1 MNAPIQGNQ
10 QAPSP
15 QLAATQQ
22 LKSGANWFY
31 WIAGLSV
38 VNSVI
43 AVAGGDWYFI
53 IGLGMNHL
61 VNGII
66 SAATPGGYSNADAIA
81 IAIGLIFNVLIA
93 GLFALFGYL
102 ANKRFKWAFITG
114 MILYTF
120 DGLLFL
126 IVSDFLSI
134 GFHIFALYG
143 MYRGFTG
150 LQKLERLQSEV
161 VISQIQ
167 IPPPIK

>member
-15 QLAATQQ
+15 QLVATQQ
-22 LKSGANWFY
+22 FKSGANWFY

-43 AVAGGDWYFI
+43 AVTGGNWYFI
-53 IGLGMNHL
+53 IGLGLNHL

-66 SAATPGGYSNADAIA
+66 SAATPGGFSNASTSAIA
-81 IAIGLIFNVLIA
+81 VGFVFNMLIA
-93 GLFALFGYL
+93 GLFALFGFL
-102 ANKRFKWAFITG
+102 AHKRAKWAFITG

-134 GFHIFALYG
+134 GFHVFALYG

-150 LQKLERLQSEV
+150 LQKLERLQSEA
-161 VISQIQ
+161 VIPQIQ
-167 IPPPIK
+167 IPLPIK